1 MYCVYILGF
10 FVVGVNSV
18 VVISDVFG
26 GIVFLRERLVR
37 LFIIILV
44 IFFVGKE
51 RKGFSEK
58 VLLVMLI
65 LFIDN

>member
-10 FVVGVNSV
+10 FVVGVSSV